1 MYSWMTS
8 VILKKIYCEEVSP
21 KYSEQ
26 YNSYHTFCYALN
38 CSDVLHIVNFLM
50 LIQQP
55 FEIVGIEAI
64 IVVTVALLSTS

>member
-1 MYSWMTS
+1 MYSWITS
-8 VILKKIYCEEVSP
+8 VILKKIYCEEVSS
-21 KYSEQ
+21 KYRKQ

-55 FEIVGIEAI
+55 FEIIDIETI
-64 IVVTVALLSTS
+64 IVTVALLSTF